1 MVGPSVSSEQL
12 PLAGITSALA
22 TLLIATYFVTSSD
35 FGTHVVDALISRG
48 SKRSPR
54 RQRVIWGITE
64 GLVASTLLLVGGAGA
79 LDSLQT
85 ASIAAGLPV
94 SVILVFACINL
105 HRALKREY
113 RVEGVEP
120 PWG

>member
-1 MVGPSVSSEQL
+1 M
-12 PLAGITSALA
+12 
-22 TLLIATYFVTSSD
+22 
-35 FGTHVVDALISRG
+35 VDALISRG

-85 ASIAAGLPV
+85 ASITAGLPV
-94 SVILVFACINL
+94 AVILVFACINL
-105 HRALKREY
+105 QRALRREY